1 MTFEEVERSIQ
12 FLLESDARLSA
23 KLDRLADEV
32 GVLRQVTLDSIRL
45 IGSLGEAIKQTD
57 HRLRELEERTEARF
71 GELAEAQKLA
81 AEAQRR
87 TDERLDAFIDFV
99 ERYIASRNGGRSQPS

>member
-1 MTFEEVERSIQ
+1 MSSEEVERAIQ
-12 FLLESDARLSA
+12 FLLESDARLSS

-32 GVLRQVTLDSIRL
+32 GVLRQVSLDSL
-45 IGSLGEAIKQTD
+45 KLFGSLGEAMKQSD
-57 HRLRELEERTEARF
+57 LRLRELQERTDAKFSEM
-71 GELAEAQKLA
+71 AEAQKLS

-99 ERYIASRNGGRSQPS
+99 ERYIASRNGGKN